1 MCDSTFVAEGTFLY
15 HLKDNFLAQ
24 YSLESGA
31 ILSHAELPGR
41 AVLCNGVLYVIR
53 NAVAEGRQ
61 LDGGGAVQLANVPE
75 DTEYIHMHGE
85 SAFFVSRTGTGISVH
100 REGSTVFSASDVHA
114 YQFEDN
120 ELYLLTSTHLKKLD
134 LATLSVSVAAEARKI
149 MSFAVK
155 NGLVALGLKSGKVYA
170 RSIHFHW
177 HNTGVQALQLSDA
190 CNEVYSV
197 SSKRVVHRYSL
208 GTQRYRI
215 LFDFAGAFQSLRV
228 FGGVLVLE
236 SRASLV
242 AYSLKYDRV
251 LQKIY
256 PFTHVDRYV
265 VLDQRGTSEHSC
277 AEALEV
283 VEDLAKKDLSDSTF
297 VFANDGLVVYC
308 DAADGSARKVLSLG
322 AEIRGFFAD
331 RSLLYIATR
340 THFLIYHLRAP
351 GFCLVKR
358 IELKAGTVGQ
368 IDAAVLRCDDVLV
381 LSNQCVY
388 RVSEFTGFLKLLFRG
403 VRDLFVFAGAV
414 CRVDSEGV
422 AQGERHVHMETGI
435 ERVRVMRDHVYLGTK
450 EGVTV
455 LDSEWRVAE
464 RIAAAGVVDFVVT
477 GEKIL
482 VLRNADTGR
491 EIVSMKKG
499 CNAHAEEDSPL
510 GVAQNVSQLV
520 SRKYCFTSAG
530 ELVLAETA
538 GSSAVH

>member
-24 YSLESGA
+24 YSLESGE

-41 AVLCNGVLYVIR
+41 ALLCNGVLYIIK
-53 NAVAEGRQ
+53 NAVAEGRH
-61 LDGGGAVQLANVPE
+61 LDGSGAVQLASVPE

-85 SAFFVSRTGTGISVH
+85 SAFFVSRAGTDISVH
-100 REGSTVFSASDVHA
+100 REGDTVFSASDVHA

-120 ELYLLTSTHLKKLD
+120 ELYLLTSVHLKKLD
-134 LATLSVSVAAEARKI
+134 LATLSVSVAAETRKI

-155 NGLVALGLKSGKVYA
+155 NGLVALGLRSGKVYV
-170 RSIHFHW
+170 RNTHFHW
-177 HNTGVQALQLSDA
+177 HNTAVQALQLSDA

-197 SSKRVVHRYSL
+197 STKKVVHRYSL

-215 LFDFAGAFQSLRV
+215 LFDFAGALQSLRV

-256 PFTHVDRYV
+256 LFTRVDRHI
-265 VLDQRGTSEHSC
+265 VLDQRGTSESPC

-283 VEDLAKKDLSDSTF
+283 AEDLAKKDLSDSTF

-308 DAADGSARKVLSLG
+308 DATDGRARKVLSLG

-331 RSLLYIATR
+331 RSLLYIATK
-340 THFLIYHLRAP
+340 THFLIYHLRP
-351 GFCLVKR
+351 TGFCLVKR
-358 IELKAGTVGQ
+358 IELKAGAIGQ

-381 LSNQCVY
+381 LSGQCVY
-388 RVSEFTGFLKLLFRG
+388 RVSEFTGFLKLLFNG
-403 VRDLFVFAGAV
+403 VRDLFVFAGTV
-414 CRVDSEGV
+414 YRVDSEGI
-422 AQGERHVHMETGI
+422 ARGERHVHLETGI
-435 ERVRVMRDHVYLGTK
+435 ERVRVMGGLVYLGTK
-450 EGVTV
+450 EGITV

-477 GEKIL
+477 EEKIL
-482 VLRNADTGR
+482 VLRDADTGR
-491 EIVSMKKG
+491 EIVSIKKSG
-499 CNAHAEEDSPL
+499 NAYIEEGSPL
-510 GVAQNVSQLV
+510 EVAQNASQLV

-530 ELVLAETA
+530 ELVLTEN
-538 GSSAVH
+538 SQQ